1 MQEPTTGTATGAT
14 QKLSFR
20 EKIGYSM
27 GDAAANFVWR
37 SGFFIPVFYTDTFG
51 IAAAHAT
58 ILILIVR
65 LSDGISDIM
74 MGSIADRTN
83 TKQGKFRP
91 WILWSTPFL
100 ALFLALIFTTPDLS
114 YTGKVIY
121 AFVIYF
127 CLTLA
132 YTANNVPYGAL
143 MGVMTNSVSERAS
156 LSSFRFIGAFTG
168 GLLVMTSLP
177 ELVEVLGKGNEAVGY
192 QRTMFIFSALLIVF
206 LLITYKSTTERIA
219 PTTEVNGTFWE
230 EMKDLFS
237 NLPVILVPVFGIS
250 IFIISLAMQEWPS
263 TYKYSA
269 LVFMLLCF
277 LYTVYLRN
285 KIISKPRETLTNTQ
299 KDLADLL
306 TNNPWMILLGVGI
319 MFGLFTVVRPSAAS
333 YYFKYYLER
342 PDLISVYFLIT
353 LLASLAAAVATGWLS
368 NRFNKRTLMI
378 SAFIFGAIFNGAI
391 YFVAPENVTAMLVL
405 ATIGEFF
412 AGMMPVLFFSML
424 GDTVDY
430 SEWKNHRRATGL
442 IYSAGTFIN
451 KTGHG
456 FAGAM
461 VLIVLAMYGYDAK
474 VESTIATSIPGMV
487 LLMTGIPVVIGLLG
501 TIFTLLYPLDD
512 KIMKTIETDL
522 INRRAQNSRA

>member
-1 MQEPTTGTATGAT
+1 MQQSTH
-14 QKLSFR
+14 KLSLR

-51 IAAAHAT
+51 ITAAHAA

-65 LSDGISDIM
+65 LSDGLTDII
-74 MGSIADRTN
+74 MGSVADRTN
-83 TKQGKFRP
+83 TRQGKFRP

-100 ALFLALIFTTPDLS
+100 ALFLALIFTTPDFS
-114 YTGKVIY
+114 YTGKLIY

-143 MGVMTNSVSERAS
+143 MGVMTDSVKERAS
-156 LSSFRFIGAFTG
+156 LSSFRFIGAFAG
-168 GLLVMTSLP
+168 GMLVMTTMP
-177 ELVEVLGKGNEAVGY
+177 ALVAMLGKGDQAVGY
-192 QRTMFIFSALLIVF
+192 QYTMLIFAALLIVF
-206 LLITYKSTTERIA
+206 MLITYKSTTERIKP
-219 PTTEVNGTFWE
+219 PTEPEGSLRTEL
-230 EMKDLFS
+230 KDLFF
-237 NLPVILVPVFGIS
+237 NLPVILIPVLGIS
-250 IFIISLAMQEWPS
+250 VMIISLAQNDWAAS
-263 TYKYSA
+263 WKYTA

-277 LYTVYLRN
+277 LFSVYLRN
-285 KIISKPRETLTNTQ
+285 KIINKPREHLSTTQ

-306 TNNPWMILLGVGI
+306 TNNPWLILLCIGI

-333 YYFKYYLER
+333 YYFIYYLKR
-342 PDLISVYFLIT
+342 PDLIGIYFFLT
-353 LLASLAAAVATGWLS
+353 LAASLAAAIATGWLS

-378 SAFIFGAIFNGAI
+378 AAFTLGSVFNGAI
-391 YFVAPENVTAMLVL
+391 YFVTPENVYTMMTL

-430 SEWKNHRRATGL
+430 SEWKNNRRATGL

-461 VLIVLAMYGYDAK
+461 VLIVLGMYGYDAK
-474 VESTIATSIPGMV
+474 VESTIIDSLPGMV
-487 LLMTGIPVVIGLLG
+487 LLMSGIPVVIGITG

-512 KIMKTIETDL
+512 KKMKVIENDL
-522 INRRAQNSRA
+522 IVRRQQTSH

>member
-1 MQEPTTGTATGAT
+1 MQHSTH
-14 QKLSFR
+14 KLSLR
-20 EKIGYSM
+20 EKVGYSL

-51 IAAAHAT
+51 LAAAHAT

-65 LSDGISDIM
+65 LSDGISDII

-83 TKQGKFRP
+83 TKAGKFRP
-91 WILWSTPFL
+91 WILWSTPAL
-100 ALFLALIFTTPDLS
+100 AIFLALIFTTPDLS

-143 MGVMTNSVSERAS
+143 MGVMTDSVTERAS
-156 LSSFRFIGAFTG
+156 LSSFRFIGAFSG
-168 GLLVMTSLP
+168 GLLVMASMP
-177 ELVEVLGKGNEAVGY
+177 YLVNHLGEGDDATGY
-192 QRTMFIFSALLIVF
+192 QRTMLIFAALLIVF
-206 LLITYKSTTERIA
+206 LLITYKTTRERIKPPA
-219 PTTEVNGTFWE
+219 QSDLPFWS
-230 EMKDLFS
+230 EMKDLFC
-237 NLPVILVPVFGIS
+237 NLPVILIPVFGIS
-250 IFIISLAMQEWPS
+250 IFIISLTLDNWPS
-263 TYKYSA
+263 LKYIATAIMLASF
-269 LVFMLLCF
+269 VF
-277 LYTVYLRN
+277 TVYLRN
-285 KIISKPRETLTNTQ
+285 RLITRPLDTLTHTQ

-306 TNNPWMILLGVGI
+306 TNRPWLILLGVGI

-342 PDLISVYFLIT
+342 PDLIGIYFAIT
-353 LLASLAAAVATGWLS
+353 LLASLAAAIATGALS
-368 NRFNKRTLMI
+368 KHFNKRTLMAT
-378 SAFIFGAIFNGAI
+378 AFILGSIFNGAI
-391 YFVAPENVTAMLVL
+391 YFVAPEQVTAMLVL

-430 SEWKNHRRATGL
+430 SEWKNGRRATGL

-456 FAGAM
+456 FAGAL
-461 VLIVLAMYGYDAK
+461 VLIVLTLYGYDANIQ
-474 VESTIATSIPGMV
+474 SAIAGAVDGMV
-487 LLMTGIPVVIGLLG
+487 LLMTGIPVLIGILG
-501 TIFTLLYPLDD
+501 TLFVAWYPLDD
-512 KIMKTIETDL
+512 QQMKTIEADL
-522 INRRAQNSRA
+522 IARRGESVQ

>member
-1 MQEPTTGTATGAT
+1 MQESTTGAATGAT
-14 QKLSFR
+14 HKLSAK
-20 EKIGYSM
+20 EKIGYSL

-51 IAAAHAT
+51 LAAAHAT

-65 LSDGISDIM
+65 LSDGITDIM

-83 TKQGKFRP
+83 TKHGKFRP

-114 YTGKVIY
+114 YTGKLIY

-143 MGVMTNSVSERAS
+143 MGVMTDSVSERAS
-156 LSSFRFIGAFTG
+156 LSSFRFIGAFAG

-177 ELVEVLGKGNEAVGY
+177 ELVEYLGKGNEATGY
-192 QRTMFIFSALLIVF
+192 QRTMLIFAVLLIVF
-206 LLITYKSTTERIA
+206 LFITYKSTTERIK
-219 PTTEVNGTFWE
+219 PPVQVNGSFGE

-250 IFIISLAMQEWPS
+250 IFIISLAMQNWPP
-263 TYKYSA
+263 TYKYAA

-277 LYTVYLRN
+277 VYTVYLRG
-285 KIISKPRETLTNTQ
+285 KIIRRPKETLTNTQ

-306 TNNPWMILLGVGI
+306 TNEPWMILLGVGI

-342 PDLISVYFLIT
+342 PDLISFYFLIT
-353 LLASLAAAVATGWLS
+353 LIASLAAAVATGWLS
-368 NRFNKRTLMI
+368 NRINKRTLMI
-378 SAFIFGAIFNGAI
+378 AAFTLGSIFNGAI
-391 YFVAPENVTAMLVL
+391 YFVTPENITAMMIL

-430 SEWKNHRRATGL
+430 SEWKNNRRATGL

-461 VLIVLAMYGYDAK
+461 VLIVLAMYGYDAN
-474 VESTIATSIPGMV
+474 VASTIQDSVPGMV
-487 LLMTGIPVVIGLLG
+487 LLMTGIPVVIGIVG

-512 KIMKTIETDL
+512 KIMKKIEGEL
-522 INRRAQNSRA
+522 IARRAQNTVQ

>member
-1 MQEPTTGTATGAT
+1 MQQSTHT
-14 QKLSFR
+14 LSLR

-51 IAAAHAT
+51 LAAAHAT
-58 ILILIVR
+58 ILILLVR
-65 LSDGISDIM
+65 LSDGITDIM

-91 WILWSTPFL
+91 WILWSTPVL
-100 ALFLALIFTTPDLS
+100 AVFLALIFTTPDFS
-114 YTGKVIY
+114 YTGKLIY

-143 MGVMTNSVSERAS
+143 MGVMTDSVKERAS
-156 LSSFRFIGAFTG
+156 LSSFRFIGAFSG
-168 GLLVMTSLP
+168 GLLVMSTMP
-177 ELVEVLGKGNEAVGY
+177 FLVEKLGNGSEAVGY
-192 QRTMFIFSALLIVF
+192 QRTMWIFAILLVIF
-206 LLITYKSTTERIA
+206 LLITYSTTKERIKPPVQTNA
-219 PTTEVNGTFWE
+219 SFWE
-230 EMKDLFS
+230 EMKDLFC
-237 NLPVILVPVFGIS
+237 NLPVILIPVFGIS
-250 IFIISLAMQEWPS
+250 IFIISLAMESWSS
-263 TYKYSA
+263 TYKIA
-269 LVFMLLCF
+269 AAIFMLACF
-277 LYTVYLRN
+277 AYTVILRN
-285 KIISKPRETLTNTQ
+285 RLIHRPIETLSHTQ

-306 TNNPWMILLGVGI
+306 TNKPWLILLAVGI

-333 YYFKYYLER
+333 YYFKYFLHR
-342 PDLISVYFLIT
+342 PDLIGYYFAIT
-353 LLASLAAAVATGWLS
+353 LVASLAAAVATGWLS

-378 SAFIFGAIFNGAI
+378 AAFSLGAVFNGAI
-391 YFVAPENVTAMLVL
+391 YFVNPQDITAMMIL

-430 SEWKNHRRATGL
+430 SEWKNGRRATGL

-461 VLIVLAMYGYDAK
+461 VLIVLTLYGYKAGVEDA
-474 VESTIATSIPGMV
+474 VSASVPGMV
-487 LLMTGIPVVIGLLG
+487 LLMSGIPALIGVLG
-501 TIFTLLYPLDD
+501 ALFVLWYPLND
-512 KIMKTIETDL
+512 KTMKNIESDL
-522 INRRAQNSRA
+522 INRRLQNPQ